1 MMCRRGR
8 GTTCEYKAHG
18 RKVFVV
24 QKVRGSTLRQSK
36 RSREIGV
43 IKEREDGNG
52 VSLETRRRGKK
63 ETEDDDDGVRLW
75 GMLITLHVRA
85 VKIGLGTRN
94 HITLLPL
101 NVPLGPIFYF
111 LRLSLLFTFIYYYY
125 YVNFD

>member
-18 RKVFVV
+18 SKVFVV

-52 VSLETRRRGKK
+52 VTLETRRWGRK
-63 ETEDDDDGVRLW
+63 ETEDDDGVRLW

-94 HITLLPL
+94 HITLSHSMFPL
-101 NVPLGPIFYF
+101 DHSFIFYIF
-111 LRLSLLFTFIYYYY
+111 LTLSLRKF
-125 YVNFD
+125 